1 MNKLLIFAAP
11 SGAGKTTIVRHLL
24 GKYPN
29 LSFSVSATTR
39 ARRSYETDGT
49 DYYFISVEEF
59 RGRIEAKAFAE
70 WEEVYEGQF
79 YGTLHSEI
87 ERLWADGKD
96 IIFDIDVY
104 GAVRLKKKYPEQ
116 ALTVFVK
123 PPSREVLIE
132 RLRLRGTESEETFAK
147 RIVKADVE
155 LAFEN
160 KFDVVLVNDDLEEA
174 LKRAEKIAEDFLFHT
189 Q

>member
-24 GKYPN
+24 QRFPT
-29 LSFSVSATTR
+29 LSFSISATTR
-39 ARRSYETDGT
+39 AKRAHETDGI
-49 DYYFISVEEF
+49 DYYFISREDF
-59 RGRIEAKAFAE
+59 QQRIEAKAFAE
-70 WEEVYEGQF
+70 WEEVYPGQF

-87 ERLWADGKD
+87 QRLWQAGKD

-104 GAVRLKKKYPEQ
+104 GATWLKKRYPDN

-132 RLRLRGTESEETFAK
+132 RLRQRGTESEETFAK
-147 RIVKADVE
+147 RIVKADEE

-160 KFDVVLVNDDLEEA
+160 KLDVVLVNDNLADALLE
-174 LKRAEKIAEDFLFHT
+174 AEKITSEFLSA
-189 Q
+189 